1 MKQSST
7 KVNAK
12 LSILAKDTAIYGLS
26 SIVGRFLN
34 YLLVPLYTHVISAA
48 SGGYGV
54 VTNLY
59 AYTALLLVILTFGM
73 ETTFFR
79 FMNDENEDHDTVFST
94 SFCLIASLSAIFLA
108 LVFGFSGPISNALG
122 YADHPEY
129 LQLMACVV
137 ALDALQALPFCHLR
151 YEHKAV
157 RFATLKLLF
166 IAMNIGLNLLFFLVL
181 GYREVLWVF
190 ALNLVCTGLITF
202 FFIPDMLRIRWHID
216 TALLRRMLS
225 YSWPILVLG
234 IMGILNQAADKMIFP
249 LVYPDK
255 AQAAVELGIYGS
267 CVKVAMIMA
276 MITQAFRYAYEPI
289 VFAKSKDADK
299 NEYYAL
305 GMKYFVIF
313 TLLAFLGVMGY
324 LPLLRY
330 MVGSD
335 YWDGLRVIP
344 IVMAAE
350 IMMGIYFNLSF
361 WYKIIDKTIYGALFS
376 FAGCIVLFAVNL
388 WGIPRYS
395 YMACAWAGFAGYGTA
410 MLLSYFVGQRLNP
423 TPYPL
428 RSMAAYT
435 IIAAAFYWAMTLVP
449 KEWSV
454 WQHLA
459 ISTLLILAFA
469 AIIYWRELR
478 KRP

>member
-1 MKQSST
+1 MANL
-7 KVNAK
+7 KV
-12 LSILAKDTAIYGLS
+12 LAKDTAIYGLS

-59 AYTALLLVILTFGM
+59 AYTALLLVVLTFGM

-79 FMNDENEDHDTVFST
+79 FMNDEREDHDTVFSVA
-94 SFCLIASLSAIFLA
+94 FGVIALLTAIFLA
-108 LVFGFSGPISNALG
+108 LVFGFSSSISSALG
-122 YADHPEY
+122 YADNPEY
-129 LQLMACVV
+129 LQLMASVV

-151 YEHKAV
+151 YQRKAM
-157 RFATLKLLF
+157 RFASLKLLF

-181 GYREVLWVF
+181 GYRDVLWVF
-190 ALNLVCTGLITF
+190 ALNLVCTGVITF
-202 FFIPDMLRIRWHID
+202 FFIPDVLRIRWRFD
-216 TALLRRMLS
+216 WSLLQRMLS

-234 IMGILNQAADKMIFP
+234 IMGILNQAADKMIFT
-249 LVYPDK
+249 LVYPDES
-255 AQAAVELGIYGS
+255 AAKVELGIYGS

-289 VFAKSKDADK
+289 VFAKSKDSDK
-299 NEYYAL
+299 TEYYAL

-313 TLLAFLGVMGY
+313 TLLAFLAVMGY

-335 YWDGLRVIP
+335 YWAGLRVIP

-361 WYKIIDKTIYGALFS
+361 WYKLIDKTYYGALFS
-376 FAGCIVLFAVNL
+376 LAGCIVLFAVNL

-395 YMACAWAGFAGYGTA
+395 YMACAWGGFAGYGTA
-410 MLLSYFVGQRLNP
+410 MLLSYIVGQRLYP
-423 TPYPL
+423 IPYPL
-428 RSMAAYT
+428 RSLAGYT
-435 IIAAAFYWAMTLVP
+435 AIAGAFYGAMTLVP
-449 KEWSV
+449 SEWPM

-459 ISTLLILAFA
+459 VSTLLILAFA
-469 AIIYWRELR
+469 AIIYCKELR
-478 KRP
+478 RKTSA